1 MAHHRFPS
9 KDLQSDLVLR
19 SPDGVTVEISRL
31 GASIAFIST
40 PDRSGN
46 IANIV
51 VTGEPYAGATIGR
64 YANRIAGG
72 RFELDGRTHELTLN
86 DGPNTLHGGQRGFD
100 RAIWELAAASD
111 SSAHLR
117 HVSPDADQ
125 GFPGELRVDVVFTL
139 STRGLQI
146 EYRATT
152 DGPTI
157 VNLTNHV
164 YFNLT
169 GRSGRD
175 VSDHRLQVFASRYT
189 PADEAL
195 IPTGVISPVENTPFD
210 FRVSRR
216 IGSRELD
223 VNWVLDG
230 PQGLLKPVAHVSDP
244 DSGRVISISTTEPG
258 LQVYTPGARAFTVE
272 TQHFADS
279 PHHAGFPST
288 VLRPGSVYAS
298 TTSFEFV
305 TNDRQ

>member
-1 MAHHRFPS
+1 M
-9 KDLQSDLVLR
+9 QNELVLR
-19 SPDGVTVEISRL
+19 SPDGVTVGISPL
-31 GASIAFIST
+31 GASIAFIT
-40 PDRSGN
+40 APDRRGDV
-46 IANIV
+46 ANIV
-51 VTGEPYAGATIGR
+51 VTSEPYAGATIGR

-72 RFELDGRTHELTLN
+72 RFELDGRIYELTLN
-86 DGPNTLHGGQRGFD
+86 DGPNTLHGGKRGFD
-100 RAIWELAAASD
+100 QAMWELVAASD

-117 HVSPDADQ
+117 HVSPDSDQ

-139 STRGLQI
+139 RARSLQI

-152 DGPTI
+152 DSPTI

-169 GRSGRD
+169 GSSGRD
-175 VSDHRLQVFASRYT
+175 VSDHCLQVFASSYAST
-189 PADEAL
+189 YKSL
-195 IPTGVISPVENTPFD
+195 IPTGEVRPVENTPFD
-210 FRVSRR
+210 FRAARP

-230 PQGLLKPVAHVSDP
+230 PPGLLKPAAHASDP
-244 DSGRVISISTTEPG
+244 YSGRAISISTTEPG

-272 TQHFADS
+272 TQHLADS

-305 TNDRQ
+305 TNARL

>member
-1 MAHHRFPS
+1 MS
-9 KDLQSDLVLR
+9 DLQSDLVLR
-19 SPDGVTVEISRL
+19 SPDGVSVGISRW
-31 GASIAFIST
+31 GARIAFIST

-46 IANIV
+46 NANIA
-51 VTGEPYAGATIGR
+51 VTGEPYAGATIGP

-72 RFELDGRTHELTLN
+72 RFELDGCTHALTLN
-86 DGPNTLHGGQRGFD
+86 DGPNTLHGGERGFD
-100 RAIWELAAASD
+100 RAAWELAAASD

-139 STRGLQI
+139 RARRLQI
-146 EYRATT
+146 SYRATT
-152 DGPTI
+152 DRPTI

-169 GRSGRD
+169 GRSGTD
-175 VSDHRLQVFASRYT
+175 VSDHCLQVFASTYT

-195 IPTGVISPVENTPFD
+195 IPTGEIRAVENTPFD
-210 FRVSRR
+210 FRAARR
-216 IGSRELD
+216 LDSRELD

-230 PQGLLKPVAHVSDP
+230 PLGLLKPAALVSDP
-244 DSGRVISISTTEPG
+244 YSGREVSVSTTEPG
-258 LQVYTPGARAFTVE
+258 LQVYAPGARAFTVE

-279 PHHAGFPST
+279 PHHSGFPST

-305 TNDRQ
+305 TNERF